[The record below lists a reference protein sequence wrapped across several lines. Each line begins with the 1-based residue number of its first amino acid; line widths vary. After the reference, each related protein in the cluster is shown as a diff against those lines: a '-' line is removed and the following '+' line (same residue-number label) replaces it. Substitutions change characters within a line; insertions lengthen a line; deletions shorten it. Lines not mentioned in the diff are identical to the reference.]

1 MSQSTLDHPID
12 TNTDDR
18 LDALEREL
26 ETAKISRDTWTMAVL
41 GLSIAIALASVVG
54 IGWAL
59 RAAHD
64 DNGAAAVDGGTIT
77 AALTEYGIALSESE
91 IGPNGHIT
99 VTNNGTMAHDLGVR
113 DTDLMTASIAPGAS
127 ATLDLAGLD
136 PGTYELYCDVAG
148 HADSGMKARLVID
161 ESITAGGAS
170 GDAAAMG
177 MTPAEHASMTASE
190 GSQMDQAMTESIL
203 AFPAET
209 AGEGNQPLS
218 PTILPDGT
226 KRFELTASVI
236 DWEVTPGKTVQ
247 AWAYNGMVPG
257 PRIDLE
263 VGDRVE
269 VQVTNELPVGTDI
282 HWHGIDVPSGQDGV
296 APLTQDLIATGQT
309 YTYSFT
315 ATEAAIGMYHAH
327 AHAEQG
333 VPNGLFGTLYVGHL
347 PLPAGQTISGLPIPS
362 DLVIAEDIPM
372 VLNDAGA
379 IGLSLNG
386 KGFPATAPLVLD
398 QGDWVRVTYFN
409 EGLQVHPMHLHGFEQ
424 IVIAKDGEPL
434 DHPYAADT
442 ILVAPG
448 ERYTVLFNATDVGT
462 WVWHCHILNHVES
475 EAGMFG
481 MVTAVVVE

>member
-1 MSQSTLDHPID
+1 MT
-12 TNTDDR
+12 TR
-18 LDALEREL
+18 
-26 ETAKISRDTWTMAVL
+26 
-41 GLSIAIALASVVG
+41 
-54 IGWAL
+54 
-59 RAAHD
+59 
-64 DNGAAAVDGGTIT
+64 AAAVDGGTIT
-77 AALTEYGIALSESE
+77 AALTEYGIELSDSE

-148 HADSGMKARLVID
+148 HADSGMTAHLVID
-161 ESITAGGAS
+161 ESITAGGAD

-177 MTPAEHASMTASE
+177 MTPAEHAAMTASE
-190 GSQMDQAMTESIL
+190 GSHMDQAMTESIL

-236 DWEVTPGKTVQ
+236 DWEVTPGTTVQ

-282 HWHGIDVPSGQDGV
+282 HWHGIDVPSSQDGV
-296 APLTQDLIATGQT
+296 APLTQDLITTGQT
-309 YTYSFT
+309 YTYRFT

-386 KGFPATAPLVLD
+386 KGFPATAPLRARPGRLGPRHVLQRGSAGAPD
-398 QGDWVRVTYFN
+398 APPRLRADRHRQGRRAAGPPVCR
-409 EGLQVHPMHLHGFEQ
+409 GHHPRGSWRALHGALQ
-424 IVIAKDGEPL
+424 RHGRRDVGVALPHPQPRRVRGRHVRDGDRRRRRVIGAL
-434 DHPYAADT
+434 DHGG
-442 ILVAPG
+442 AP
-448 ERYTVLFNATDVGT
+448 A
-462 WVWHCHILNHVES
+462 
-475 EAGMFG
+475 
-481 MVTAVVVE
+481 